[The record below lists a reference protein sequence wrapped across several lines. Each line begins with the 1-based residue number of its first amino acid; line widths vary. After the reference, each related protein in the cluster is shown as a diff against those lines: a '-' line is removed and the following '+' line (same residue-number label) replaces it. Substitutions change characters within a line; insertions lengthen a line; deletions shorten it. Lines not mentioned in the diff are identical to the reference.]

1 MDRVARPP
9 TQDDPRQ
16 SIASG
21 SKSAIREPM
30 LATILILVR
39 GIARA
44 DFASV
49 FQIGDRD
56 ATPLATVPRAAI
68 ESYSGEAIAAASN
81 AKSPFTNAQQL
92 RLTLATT
99 STISTIAAVPLY
111 AGAILLLGWSDRTEA
126 DIDLQEIVDAAMPA
140 ILGGLRMHLTGRSL
154 QRQRVRLNAVISHI
168 REGVLLQSEGQGP
181 CLVSPI
187 AAAWLGIPAGDMSES
202 VVAPRLGSYERIF
215 RDRSGETDEAGMETS
230 IGPLPW
236 KAVDG
241 TSVHLSMHAI
251 AGGGRLWLFEEN
263 QQHEMTDELR
273 QRTAALQQAAQD
285 LEHER
290 HKAVAAKLQADE
302 ASRSKSEFLAT
313 MSHELRTPL
322 NAIIGFSDL
331 LRLDLH
337 GDGISERYRSYLD
350 DIYTSSQHLLSL
362 INDILDISKIEAGR
376 MEPHIEIVEPDQLI
390 ANALSLTRGTALGKR
405 VELVQDL
412 PENLMPMRVDWRM
425 AKQVLVNLISN
436 AIKFSAPGSRVAVVL
451 SQDRRGTQIQ
461 IIDTGSG
468 MSETEIQ
475 TALEPFSQVRAH
487 ITRQEQGTGLGLPIA
502 KAIMEILGGSMTISS
517 APGLGTTCTVFF
529 SGGHAD
535 G

>member
-1 MDRVARPP
+1 
-9 TQDDPRQ
+9 
-16 SIASG
+16 
-21 SKSAIREPM
+21 M

-44 DFASV
+44 DFVSV

-68 ESYSGEAIAAASN
+68 ETYSGPAIAAASN
-81 AKSPFTNAQQL
+81 ARTPFTNPAAL
-92 RLTLATT
+92 GLSLATAAPIT
-99 STISTIAAVPLY
+99 TVAAVPLY

-126 DIDLQEIVDAAMPA
+126 QIDLQEIVDTAMPA

-154 QRQRVRLNAVISHI
+154 QRQRVRLNAVIGHI
-168 REGVLLQSEGQGP
+168 REGVVLQAEGQGP

-202 VVAPRLGSYERIF
+202 VVGPCLGIYERMF
-215 RDRSGETDEAGMETS
+215 RDRTMLTDETGTETS

-236 KAVDG
+236 KGADG
-241 TSVHLSMHAI
+241 TLLHVTVHAI
-251 AGGGRLWLFEEN
+251 SGGGRLWLFDEDPRA
-263 QQHEMTDELR
+263 EMTDQLR
-273 QRTAALQQAAQD
+273 QRTAALQQAALD
-285 LEHER
+285 LEEER
-290 HKAVAAKLQADE
+290 RKAVAAKLHADE

-337 GDGISERYRSYLD
+337 GDGISDRYRGYLE

-390 ANALSLTRGTALGKR
+390 ANALALTRGAALGKR
-405 VELVQDL
+405 VELVQDI

-436 AIKFSAPGSRVAVVL
+436 AIKFSSPGARVAVVL

-461 IIDTGSG
+461 IVDTGSG
-468 MSETEIQ
+468 MSEAEIA

-487 ITRQEQGTGLGLPIA
+487 ITRQDQGTGLGLPIA
-502 KAIMEILGGSMTISS
+502 KAIMEILGGSMSISS

-529 SGGHAD
+529 VAGQTSE
-535 G
+535 

>member
-1 MDRVARPP
+1 
-9 TQDDPRQ
+9 
-16 SIASG
+16 
-21 SKSAIREPM
+21 M

-68 ESYSGEAIAAASN
+68 ESYSGAAIAAASN
-81 AKSPFTNAQQL
+81 AKTPFTNASELGLQ
-92 RLTLATT
+92 LATT
-99 STISTIAAVPLY
+99 VSIVTIAAVPLY
-111 AGAILLLGWSDRTEA
+111 AGAILLLGWSDRSEA
-126 DIDLQEIVDAAMPA
+126 QIDLQEIVDTAMPA

-154 QRQRVRLNAVISHI
+154 QRQRVRLNAVIGHI
-168 REGVLLQSEGQGP
+168 REGVVLQSEGQGP

-202 VVAPRLGSYERIF
+202 VVGPRLGIYERMF
-215 RDRSGETDEAGMETS
+215 RDRTMLTDETGTETS

-236 KAVDG
+236 KGADG
-241 TSVHLSMHAI
+241 TLLHVTIHAVT
-251 AGGGRLWLFEEN
+251 GGGRLWLFEEN
-263 QQHEMTDELR
+263 PQSEMTDQLR
-273 QRTAALQQAAQD
+273 QRTAALQQAAQE
-285 LEHER
+285 LEEER
-290 HKAVAAKLQADE
+290 RKAVAAKLQADD

-337 GDGISERYRSYLD
+337 GDGISERYRGYLD

-390 ANALSLTRGTALGKR
+390 ANALALTRGAALSKR
-405 VELVQDL
+405 VELVQDI
-412 PENLMPMRVDWRM
+412 PESLMPMRVDWRM

-436 AIKFSAPGSRVAVVL
+436 AIKFSQPGARVAVVL

-468 MSETEIQ
+468 MSEDDIE

-487 ITRQEQGTGLGLPIA
+487 ITRQDQGTGLGLPIA
-502 KAIMEILGGSMTISS
+502 KAIMEILGGSITISS

-529 SGGHAD
+529 AAGQAED
-535 G
+535 

>member
-1 MDRVARPP
+1 
-9 TQDDPRQ
+9 
-16 SIASG
+16 
-21 SKSAIREPM
+21 M

-56 ATPLATVPRAAI
+56 ATPLATVPRTAI
-68 ESYSGEAIAAASN
+68 ESYSGAAIAAASN
-81 AKSPFTNAQQL
+81 ARTPFTGVTEL
-92 RLTLATT
+92 GLLLATPDPIT
-99 STISTIAAVPLY
+99 TIAAVPLY
-111 AGAILLLGWSDRTEA
+111 AGAILLLGWSDRSEA
-126 DIDLQEIVDAAMPA
+126 QIDLQEIVDTAMPA

-168 REGVLLQSEGQGP
+168 REGVVLQAEGQGP

-202 VVAPRLGSYERIF
+202 VVGPRLGIYERMF
-215 RDRSGETDEAGMETS
+215 RDRTMLTDETGTETS

-236 KAVDG
+236 KGADG
-241 TSVHLSMHAI
+241 TLLQVTIHAVT
-251 AGGGRLWLFEEN
+251 GGGRLWLFEEHPESEASD
-263 QQHEMTDELR
+263 QLR
-273 QRTAALQQAAQD
+273 QRTAALQQAAQE
-285 LEHER
+285 LEEER
-290 HKAVAAKLQADE
+290 RKAVAAKLQADD

-337 GDGISERYRSYLD
+337 GDGISERYRGYLD

-390 ANALSLTRGTALGKR
+390 ANALALTRGAALGKR
-405 VELVQDL
+405 VELVQDI

-436 AIKFSAPGSRVAVVL
+436 AIKFSSPGARVAVVL

-468 MSETEIQ
+468 MSEADIQ

-487 ITRQEQGTGLGLPIA
+487 ITRQDQGTGLGLPIA

-529 SGGHAD
+529 GAGQAD
-535 G
+535 E

>member
-1 MDRVARPP
+1 
-9 TQDDPRQ
+9 
-16 SIASG
+16 
-21 SKSAIREPM
+21 M

-39 GIARA
+39 GIANA
-44 DFASV
+44 EFASV

-68 ESYSGEAIAAASN
+68 ERFSGAAIAAASN
-81 AKSPFTNAQQL
+81 AKTPFMTVGGL
-92 RLTLATT
+92 GLELATARPVV
-99 STISTIAAVPLY
+99 TIAAVPLY
-111 AGAILLLGWSDRTEA
+111 AGAILLLGWSDRMEA
-126 DIDLQEIVDAAMPA
+126 QIDLQEIVDTAMPA

-154 QRQRVRLNAVISHI
+154 QRQRVRLNAVIGHI
-168 REGVLLQSEGQGP
+168 REGVVFQAEGQGP

-187 AAAWLGIPAGDMSES
+187 AGPWLGIPAGDMSES
-202 VVAPRLGSYERIF
+202 VVGPCLGVYERLF
-215 RDRSGETDEAGMETS
+215 RDRTMLADDSGTETR

-236 KAVDG
+236 KGADG
-241 TSVHLSMHAI
+241 TVLHITVHAV

-263 QQHEMTDELR
+263 PQSEMTDQLR

-285 LEHER
+285 LEEER
-290 HKAVAAKLQADE
+290 RKAVAAKLEADE

-337 GDGISERYRSYLD
+337 GDGISERYRGYLD

-376 MEPHIEIVEPDQLI
+376 MEPHIEVVEPDQLI
-390 ANALSLTRGTALGKR
+390 ANALALTRGAALGKR
-405 VELVQDL
+405 VELVQDI
-412 PENLMPMRVDWRM
+412 PETLLPMRVDWRM

-436 AIKFSAPGSRVAVVL
+436 AIKFSQPGNQVAVVL

-461 IIDTGSG
+461 IIDTGTG
-468 MSETEIQ
+468 MTDAEIE

-487 ITRQEQGTGLGLPIA
+487 ITRQDQGTGLGLPIA
-502 KAIMEILGGSMTISS
+502 KAIMEILGGSMTITS

-529 SGGHAD
+529 GAGQTSE
-535 G
+535 